1 MNQMTSQHE
10 PRRVK
15 AGQRGVSLL
24 FSLMGL
30 VVLSLGA
37 VALIRSVDT
46 GLLVLGNLGFKQD
59 SLSVS
64 SLATEQAIQWLS
76 ARTSGD
82 TLFKDHRS
90 EGYSSVAMSALEAT
104 GPRPGADEALDAIL
118 VDWAEDSCDTSKLP
132 ALGGRKVGDCMPAFP
147 KQTLPNGVRYSYVI
161 TRLCAAP
168 GDSAANDCVRAVE
181 LKAGTST
188 TQRGSLGYGTHLRF
202 VDKSS
207 GIYFRVIAR
216 VEGTR
221 GAVSFSETLVH
232 F

>member
-1 MNQMTSQHE
+1 MKTPMQDKV
-10 PRRVK
+10 R
-15 AGQRGVSLL
+15 GQRGVSLL

-64 SLATEQAIQWLS
+64 SLATEKAIEWLGS
-76 ARTSGD
+76 KTAGD
-82 TLFKDHRS
+82 YLFSDHRE
-90 EGYSSVAMSALEAT
+90 EGYSSVAMAALEAT
-104 GPRPGADEALDAIL
+104 GPRAGAPEALDAVL
-118 VDWAEDSCDTSKLP
+118 VDWAENSCDTASLSG
-132 ALGGRKVGDCMPAFP
+132 LGSRKVGHCMRASPV
-147 KQTLPNGVRYSYVI
+147 KKLDNGVKYSYVI

-168 GDSAANDCVRAVE
+168 GDSAGNDCVRAVE
-181 LKAGTST
+181 LKSGTST
-188 TQRGSLGYGTHLRF
+188 TQRGSLGYGSHMRF
-202 VDKSS
+202 VEKSS
-207 GIYFRVIAR
+207 GTYYRIIAR
-216 VEGTR
+216 VQGTR

>member
-1 MNQMTSQHE
+1 MNTPIQDKSCQA
-10 PRRVK
+10 RS
-15 AGQRGVSLL
+15 GQRGVSLL

-64 SLATEQAIQWLS
+64 SLATEKAIEWLS
-76 ARTSGD
+76 SKASGD
-82 TLFKDHRS
+82 YLFSDHRE
-90 EGYSSVAMSALEAT
+90 EGYSSVAMSSLEAT
-104 GPRPGADEALDAIL
+104 GPRADAATTHDAVL
-118 VDWAEDSCDTSKLP
+118 VDWGANSCDTDKLP
-132 ALGGRKVGDCMPAFP
+132 GLGGRKVGQCMPASP
-147 KQTLPNGVRYSYVI
+147 IKTLPNGVQYSYVI

-168 GDSAANDCVRAVE
+168 GDSAGNDCVRAVD
-181 LKAGTST
+181 LKNGTLT
-188 TQRGSLGYGTHLRF
+188 TQRGSLGYGSHMRF
-202 VDKSS
+202 TEKIS
-207 GIYFRVIAR
+207 GTYYRIIAR
-216 VEGTR
+216 VKGTR

>member
-1 MNQMTSQHE
+1 MKTPIQ
-10 PRRVK
+10 VK
-15 AGQRGVSLL
+15 TCRAKTGQRGVSLL

-64 SLATEQAIQWLS
+64 SLATEKAIEWLS
-76 ARTSGD
+76 ARTSGSY
-82 TLFKDHRS
+82 LFNDHRA
-90 EGYSSVAMSALEAT
+90 EGYSSVAMSSLEAT
-104 GPRPGADEALDAIL
+104 GPRADAAETHDAIL
-118 VDWAEDSCDTSKLP
+118 VDWGEDTCDTSKLTG
-132 ALGGRKVGDCMPAFP
+132 LGSRKVGDCMPAFP
-147 KQTLPNGVRYSYVI
+147 KQTLPNGVQYSYVI

-168 GDSAANDCVRAVE
+168 GDSAGNDCVRAVE

-188 TQRGSLGYGTHLRF
+188 TQRGSLGYGTHMRF
-202 VDKSS
+202 VEKSS
-207 GIYFRVIAR
+207 GTYYRIIAR
-216 VEGTR
+216 VKGTR

>member
-1 MNQMTSQHE
+1 MMKRNPQWSARAE
-10 PRRVK
+10 R
-15 AGQRGVSLL
+15 GQRGVSLL

-59 SLSVS
+59 SLAVS
-64 SLATEQAIQWLS
+64 SLATEKAIEWLG

-82 TLFKDHRS
+82 YLFSDHRT
-90 EGYSSVAMSALEAT
+90 EGYSSVAMSSLEVT
-104 GPRPGADEALDAIL
+104 GPRAGVDEGHEAAL
-118 VDWAEDSCDTSKLP
+118 VDWDENSCDTAKLP
-132 ALGGRKVGDCMPAFP
+132 GLGGRKVGHCMTATPL
-147 KQTLPNGVRYSYVI
+147 QTLANGVQYSYVI

-168 GDSAANDCVRAVE
+168 GDSAGNDCVRAVE
-181 LKAGTST
+181 LKSGTAT
-188 TQRGSLGYGTHLRF
+188 TQRGSLGYGSHMRF
-202 VDKSS
+202 VEKSS
-207 GIYFRVIAR
+207 GTYYRVIAR
-216 VEGTR
+216 VKGTR